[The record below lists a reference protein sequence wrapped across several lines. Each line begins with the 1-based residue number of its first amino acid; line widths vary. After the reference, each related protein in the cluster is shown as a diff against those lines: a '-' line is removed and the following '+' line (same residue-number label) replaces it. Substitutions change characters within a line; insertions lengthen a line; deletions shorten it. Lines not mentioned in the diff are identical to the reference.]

1 MILIKKGREP
11 KSLTQYKMQNNAY
24 FDGCNK
30 KDIRKVLLEEQGY
43 LCAYCMRRISEDNM
57 KIEHYNSQSN
67 ITDKEALDFSNMLG
81 VCDGNEGSGSKKTQT
96 CDTHKGNTLLTI
108 NPFSN
113 SSIELIQ
120 YKNDGTI
127 YSCDKNINKDIN
139 ETLNLNCQEVMLKR
153 NRKEVLDRVKKYL
166 SKKKMQG
173 DWSRDLLIKTLNKFQ
188 TKDSNEKLDPYIGIA
203 VWYLKKKISNKN
215 IKR

>member
-1 MILIKKGREP
+1 MIFIKKGREP
-11 KSLTQYKMQNNAY
+11 RSLTEYKMQSNAY

-30 KDIRKVLLEEQGY
+30 KDIRKALLEEQGY
-43 LCAYCMRRISEDNM
+43 LCAYCMKRISEDNM

-81 VCDGNEGSGSKKTQT
+81 VCDGNEGSGDKASLT
-96 CDTHKGNTLLTI
+96 CDTHKGNTLLTV
-108 NPFSN
+108 NPCIN

-127 YSCDKNINKDIN
+127 YSCDEDINKDIN

-153 NRKEVLDRVKKYL
+153 NRKEVLDALKKYL
-166 SKKKMQG
+166 IQKQRQGNWSK
-173 DWSRDLLIKTLNKFQ
+173 DLLVKTLNKIQ
-188 TKDSNEKLDPYIGIA
+188 TKDSNGKLNPYIGIA
-203 VWYLKKKISNKN
+203 VWYLKKKIRN
-215 IKR
+215 

>member
-1 MILIKKGREP
+1 
-11 KSLTQYKMQNNAY
+11 
-24 FDGCNK
+24 
-30 KDIRKVLLEEQGY
+30 
-43 LCAYCMRRISEDNM
+43 
-57 KIEHYNSQSN
+57 
-67 ITDKEALDFSNMLG
+67 
-81 VCDGNEGSGSKKTQT
+81 
-96 CDTHKGNTLLTI
+96 
-108 NPFSN
+108 
-113 SSIELIQ
+113 
-120 YKNDGTI
+120 
-127 YSCDKNINKDIN
+127 
-139 ETLNLNCQEVMLKR
+139 MLKR